1 MTKPEQLT
9 ASVRQRLK
17 NLTGTTDFQ
26 TMLVRY
32 ALERLLY
39 RLSQSNYRQQFV
51 LKGALLFDIWLE
63 HSHRATRD
71 VDFLGFGD
79 STPTRIEEIFR
90 ELCSIDVIA
99 DGLEFAVSSVVSSRI
114 KADCEYEGVRIN
126 LLAYLAGT
134 RTQIPVQVDVGFGDA
149 ITPSPVS
156 VEFPALLNFPAPQV
170 LSYPRETVVAEK
182 FQAMVLLGMSNTRL
196 KDFYDLW
203 ILATHFSFDGI
214 VLGAALTATFERRRT
229 PLPRTCTDVVALTP
243 LFTTDVQKQQA
254 WKAFFRKHQLVA
266 NELSLTEVV
275 EIIQKFILPVSAMVS
290 KGEFFVRQW
299 DGDLREWQVY

>member
-1 MTKPEQLT
+1 MTKPEQLA

-39 RLSQSNYRQQFV
+39 RLSQSSYRQQFV
-51 LKGALLFDIWLE
+51 LKGALLFDIWLDR
-63 HSHRATRD
+63 SHRATRD

-79 STPTRIEEIFR
+79 NTPTRIEAIFR
-90 ELCSIDVIA
+90 ELCSIDVVA
-99 DGLEFAVSSVVSSRI
+99 DGLDFAVSSIVSSRI

-149 ITPSPVS
+149 ITPSPIS
-156 VEFPALLNFPAPQV
+156 VEFPALLSFPAPQV

-203 ILATHFSFDGI
+203 VLATNFSFDGI
-214 VLGAALTATFERRRT
+214 VIGAALTATFERRRT
-229 PLPRTCTDVVALTP
+229 PLPQTHTDVVVLTS
-243 LFTTDVQKQQA
+243 LFTTDSQKQQA
-254 WKAFFRKHQLVA
+254 WKAFLRKHQLVA
-266 NELSLTEVV
+266 NELSLIEVA
-275 EIIQKFILPVSAMVS
+275 EIIQEFILPVSEIVS
-290 KGEFFVRQW
+290 SGELFFGQW
-299 DGDLREWQVY
+299 DCDLRAWKV

>member
-1 MTKPEQLT
+1 MTKPEQLA

-63 HSHRATRD
+63 RSHRATRD

-79 STPTRIEEIFR
+79 STPARIEEIFR
-90 ELCSIDVIA
+90 ELCSIDVVA
-99 DGLEFAVSSVVSSRI
+99 DGLDFAVSSIVSSRI

-126 LLAYLAGT
+126 LLAYLTGT

-149 ITPSPVS
+149 ITPSPIS
-156 VEFPALLNFPAPQV
+156 VEFPALLSFPAPQV

-203 ILATHFSFDGI
+203 VLATNFSFDGI
-214 VLGAALTATFERRRT
+214 VLGAALNATFERRRT
-229 PLPRTCTDVVALTP
+229 PLPQTRAEVVALTP
-243 LFTTDVQKQQA
+243 LFTNDAQKQQA
-254 WKAFFRKHQLVA
+254 WKAFLRKHQLMA
-266 NELSLTEVV
+266 NELSLIEVAA
-275 EIIQKFILPVSAMVS
+275 IIQEFILPVSEIVS
-290 KGEFFVRQW
+290 SGELFFGQW
-299 DGDLREWQVY
+299 DCDRGAWKI

>member
-1 MTKPEQLT
+1 MTKPEQLA

-26 TMLVRY
+26 TVLVRY

-39 RLSQSNYRQQFV
+39 RLSQSSYQQQFV

-63 HSHRATRD
+63 RSHRATRD

-79 STPTRIEEIFR
+79 STPARIEEIFR
-90 ELCSIDVIA
+90 ELCSIDVVA
-99 DGLEFAVSSVVSSRI
+99 DGLDFSVNSIVSSRI

-156 VEFPALLNFPAPQV
+156 VEFPALLSFPAPQV

-203 ILATHFSFDGI
+203 VLATNFSFDGI

-229 PLPRTCTDVVALTP
+229 PLPQTRAEVVALTP
-243 LFTTDVQKQQA
+243 LFTNDAQKQQA
-254 WKAFFRKHQLVA
+254 WKAFLRKHQLVA
-266 NELSLTEVV
+266 NELNLIEVA
-275 EIIQKFILPVSAMVS
+275 EIIQEFILPVSAMVS
-290 KGEFFVRQW
+290 SGELFFGQW
-299 DGDLREWQVY
+299 DDDFRAWKV